1 MNEAYRSDEELVQ
14 RIRRGEKEAFETLYR
29 AYFFDLCEFTYRY
42 VRLPAVCEEI
52 VQDLFLNIWRRRDNL
67 SPKGS
72 IRSYLYKSA
81 RNGALDYLKHL
92 EVQREYLKNYKL
104 EKQLEWELLKLESA
118 AGILEEEEGVELS
131 EAVRSAIASLPD
143 QRRTIFLLSRE
154 DGLTYREIAEVLD
167 ISVKTVET
175 QMGRA
180 LATLRTLL
188 AEYFL

>member
-14 RIRRGEKEAFETLYR
+14 RIRGGEKEAFETLYR
-29 AYFFDLCEFTYRY
+29 AYFVDLCEFTYRY

-154 DGLTYREIAEVLD
+154 DGLTYREIAEILD